1 MTTSYKT
8 DYIWVTVSAPKGVW
22 DQDMDA
28 ELKSALSGYTS
39 GDASKCITLTQ
50 LESDD
55 PWTIRFMIIAAKAK
69 AEHLASFKEMN
80 SQYKGSSLSEK
91 LLSHSL
97 LLEHGI
103 HVTKGN
109 KFISNASK

>member
-1 MTTSYKT
+1 
-8 DYIWVTVSAPKGVW
+8 
-22 DQDMDA
+22 
-28 ELKSALSGYTS
+28 
-39 GDASKCITLTQ
+39 
-50 LESDD
+50 
-55 PWTIRFMIIAAKAK
+55 MIIAAKAK

-109 KFISNASK
+109 KFISNDSK